1 MLGEGWAKYLDP
13 SETAT
18 SEYSSD
24 ISPVILAAHLNQFE
38 ILQMLLRKD
47 AIIEKP
53 HKHYCSCEACEE
65 ERISDGLHRSLK
77 RINTFRALASPAWIS
92 LTSSDPILSAFK
104 LSRELQKRAKVED
117 EFKDQYLQL
126 YEQCKQYAVDLLNQC
141 RSTEEVMAVL
151 NKEDNFCNEEVH
163 LDKILISDLKFVQID
178 LSSAKCSLARL
189 KLAIKYEQKTFVA
202 HPHCQQLLTSIWYE
216 GFPLKQHRSSFFGTL
231 VICLLLVI
239 SWPILAIC
247 YILLPKSRIAE
258 IVTFEA
264 YRTQTGEIKGGGLTR
279 AADRGPPPTAIEW
292 LVFIWI
298 VGMLWSEM
306 KQLWQERLNK
316 YVHQWWNW
324 LDFAMLCLYLCTIS
338 IRLSAY
344 LIYVLWN
351 FNEET
356 TPRHLIRTHWDAY
369 EPMLVSEALFAVG
382 NVFSFARVYYLFQT
396 NPYLGP
402 LQISLGCML
411 VDVAKFCIIFILIIS
426 SFSIG
431 LAQLYWYYDAN
442 TPVCIKAGQC
452 KTMPNAFSSIAN
464 SYMTLLWSLFSIT
477 KVEDTDVLE
486 AHHFTVWVGQGLFI
500 LYHMA
505 SIIVLLNML
514 IAMMSHSFERIND
527 HADLEWK
534 FHRSKLWIAHFDEG
548 STLSPPFNIIITPK
562 ASAKAARAI
571 VNTIRWCFG
580 RYHYDIKDENRATI
594 RRPGYSRKS
603 HCSIP
608 METNALKKPV
618 TYIEI
623 IQRLVSR
630 FIHEQKKTMKMDGVN
645 EDELKEIKQDISSLR
660 FELRDDRRKEIV
672 RSSSHIDAVKR
683 EIMRSM
689 STSTRA
695 RVTMPRRHFSSFKE
709 RGVAEIESEDSDDIE
724 IRNHIDSLSTFG
736 TGATLSPTFS
746 TAAAQL
752 LPPAITVGASG
763 DVSDVKSNEHYY
775 MSDKFNYAERQ
786 RPKHKTSDAF
796 EFFVGETGSLR
807 YRSRTEAC
815 QRDSIRSDSAMN
827 KRKLTST
834 KKSVKDN
841 TSSIISIEVIHRLR
855 ESINEQ
861 LNYLVDQIE
870 HQHAFPMHGDRI
882 SLEEYCENEVE
893 QDDNGKDR
901 EPDREVKLR
910 EIPSGKQKSSTKSSP
925 SRVSFAGSL
934 NISKK
939 NEDS

>member
-1 MLGEGWAKYLDP
+1 MGRTAIEIAVDNENLEIVQLLLMQPDVRIGNALLCSIREGVYELAEALINHPSITKEMLGEGWAKYLDP

-65 ERISDGLHRSLK
+65 ERINDGLHRSLK

-151 NKEDNFCNEEVH
+151 NKEDNFCNEE
-163 LDKILISDLKFVQID
+163 ID

-189 KLAIKYEQKTFVA
+189 KLAIKYEQKT
-202 HPHCQQLLTSIWYE
+202 
-216 GFPLKQHRSSFFGTL
+216 
-231 VICLLLVI
+231 
-239 SWPILAIC
+239 
-247 YILLPKSRIAE
+247 
-258 IVTFEA
+258 VTFEA

-382 NVFSFARVYYLFQT
+382 NVFR
-396 NPYLGP
+396 
-402 LQISLGCML
+402 
-411 VDVAKFCIIFILIIS
+411 
-426 SFSIG
+426 
-431 LAQLYWYYDAN
+431 
-442 TPVCIKAGQC
+442 
-452 KTMPNAFSSIAN
+452 
-464 SYMTLLWSLFSIT
+464 
-477 KVEDTDVLE
+477 
-486 AHHFTVWVGQGLFI
+486 LFI

-534 FHRSKLWIAHFDEG
+534 FHRSK
-548 STLSPPFNIIITPK
+548 
-562 ASAKAARAI
+562 

-709 RGVAEIESEDSDDIE
+709 RGVVEIESEDSDDIE

-763 DVSDVKSNEHYY
+763 DVSDGRSNEHYY

-786 RPKHKTSDAF
+786 RPKQKTSDAF

-815 QRDSIRSDSAMN
+815 QRDSIR
-827 KRKLTST
+827 
-834 KKSVKDN
+834 
-841 TSSIISIEVIHRLR
+841 
-855 ESINEQ
+855 
-861 LNYLVDQIE
+861 
-870 HQHAFPMHGDRI
+870 
-882 SLEEYCENEVE
+882 
-893 QDDNGKDR
+893 
-901 EPDREVKLR
+901 
-910 EIPSGKQKSSTKSSP
+910 
-925 SRVSFAGSL
+925 
-934 NISKK
+934 
-939 NEDS
+939 